1 MHPIRKDKIMKRSS
15 RIAIA
20 FFVALFWAFAVQA
33 AGELKNISTEEL
45 SKGVHDKKLF
55 VVDCNT
61 DKVFQ
66 EGHIPGAV
74 HMDVMNPDAKLLPQD
89 KSAALVFYCM
99 NPRCM
104 ASHKGAEFAQSQG
117 YANVRVYSPG
127 IQGWEK
133 AGMKVEK

>member
-1 MHPIRKDKIMKRSS
+1 MKKAS
-15 RIAIA
+15 RFA
-20 FFVALFWAFAVQA
+20 FVFLAALFWALAAHA
-33 AGELKNISTEEL
+33 AGELKSISTEEL
-45 SKGVHDKKLF
+45 SKGIQEKKLF

-66 EGHIPGAV
+66 EGHIPGAI
-74 HMDVMNPDAKLLPQD
+74 HMDVMSPDAKLLPRE
-89 KSAALVFYCM
+89 KGAALVFYCM

-117 YANVRVYSPG
+117 YSNVRVYSPG

-133 AGMKVEK
+133 AGMKIEK